1 MTDRLADYRRK
12 RDASRTP
19 EPVPGTDNS
28 GESDTQEKRSAS
40 GRKKARGREA
50 AAGGRFVIQQH
61 HARSLHW
68 DVRLEHD
75 GVLVSFAVP
84 RGLPR
89 DQHRNNLAKH
99 TEDHPLEYLSFSGEI
114 PAGEYGGG
122 RMTIFDS
129 GTYEVDKWRDDE
141 IGVTFH
147 GERATGRYVF
157 FQTGGNDWMVRRMD
171 PPEPGWET
179 MPEVVPPMLPT
190 RAAHLPG
197 EDAEW
202 GYEMAWGGRRVV
214 AYVSG
219 GRVRLLDADGNEVT
233 SWYPEIRPLGPQLAP
248 IEAVIDGEVVAFA
261 EARPDPA
268 LLERRKQPKDS
279 AAARRAAE
287 RTPVH
292 FLAYDLL
299 WLEGHST
306 VEAVRYA
313 ERRELLEG
321 LAVNGD
327 NWQTPPFFPGGGE
340 FALEAAAAQGL
351 AGVVA
356 KRLDSP
362 YLPGRR
368 SRLWLTISAGAG

>member
-1 MTDRLADYRRK
+1 MTDRLAEYRRK
-12 RDASRTP
+12 RDATRTP
-19 EPVPGTDNS
+19 EPIPAG
-28 GESDTQEKRSAS
+28 AS
-40 GRKKARGREA
+40 PDEPRQ
-50 AAGGRFVIQQH
+50 RFVIQQH

-68 DVRLEHD
+68 DVRLERD

-89 DQHRNNLAKH
+89 DQGRNNLAKH
-99 TEDHPLEYLSFSGEI
+99 TEDHPLEYLEFSGEI

-129 GTYEVDKWRDDE
+129 GTYETGKWRDDE

-147 GERATGRYVF
+147 GDRTTGRYVF

-171 PPEPGWET
+171 PPEPGWEP
-179 MPEVVPPMLPT
+179 MPEAVSPML
-190 RAAHLPG
+190 AAKAADLPP
-197 EDAEW
+197 ESDDAEW

-214 AYVSG
+214 VYVSG
-219 GRVRLLDADGNEVT
+219 GRVRVLNADGEDVT
-233 SWYPEIRPLGPQLAP
+233 SWYPEVRPLGPALAP
-248 IEAVIDGEVVAFA
+248 TEAVLDGEIVAF
-261 EARPDPA
+261 DGPA
-268 LLERRKQPKDS
+268 PSVTRLERRKAPKDS
-279 AAARRAAE
+279 AAAKRAAE

-306 VEAVRYA
+306 VEALRYA

-321 LAVNGD
+321 LAVAGEH
-327 NWQTPPFFPGGGE
+327 WQTPPYFPGGGR
-340 FALEAAAAQGL
+340 FALEAAGAQGL
-351 AGVVA
+351 AGVIA

-368 SRLWLTISAGAG
+368 SRLWLAVPAG